1 MCIINDDARKSGA
14 MDAQNRSDDSIMRN
28 EVIQKIIDEKVVAIV
43 RGIYGEDCLNLA
55 KALCAGGVKLMEV
68 TFDQKSAEER
78 QRTVDTIRLLAEKLG
93 DCMGFGAGTV
103 TTVEMVRQAKD
114 AGAQFIISPDTN
126 IGVIEETVRL
136 DMVSIPGA
144 LTPSEMMQA
153 HWAGADFI
161 KVFPANQ
168 MGPGYFKTVAAPLSQ
183 IRMLAVGG
191 INGDTV
197 LDYYKAGAAG
207 FGVAGCLF
215 KPQWVKEGQW
225 DTITNA
231 TAEFMKILNEG

>member
-1 MCIINDDARKSGA
+1 MRK
-14 MDAQNRSDDSIMRN
+14 
-28 EVIQKIIDEKVVAIV
+28 EVIQKIIDERVIAIV
-43 RGIYGEDCLNLA
+43 RGIYDEECLNLA
-55 KALCAGGVKLMEV
+55 KALYAGGVKLMEV

-78 QRTVDTIRLLAEKLG
+78 QRTVNTIRMLTENMG
-93 DCMGFGAGTV
+93 DVMGFGAGTV
-103 TTVEMVRQAKD
+103 TTVEMVRQAKE

-126 IGVIEETVRL
+126 LEVIWATVEQ

-168 MGPGYFKTVAAPLSQ
+168 MGPSYFKTVAAPLSQ
-183 IRMLAVGG
+183 VRMLAVGG
-191 INGDTV
+191 INGQTV
-197 LDYYKAGAAG
+197 LEYKKAGAVG

-215 KPQWVKEGQW
+215 KPQWVKAGQW
-225 DTITNA
+225 DTITQA
-231 TAEFMKILNEG
+231 TAEFMRTLNEG

>member
-1 MCIINDDARKSGA
+1 M
-14 MDAQNRSDDSIMRN
+14 
-28 EVIQKIIDEKVVAIV
+28 IQKIMDEKVIAIV

-55 KALCAGGVKLMEV
+55 KALRDGGVKLMEV

-78 QRTVDTIRLLAEKLG
+78 QRTADTIRLLTEKLG
-93 DCMGFGAGTV
+93 DGMGIGAGTV
-103 TTVEMVRQAKD
+103 TTVEMVRQAKK

-126 IGVIEETVRL
+126 RDVIAETVAR

-168 MGPGYFKTVAAPLSQ
+168 VGPSYFKTVAAPLSQ
-183 IRMLAVGG
+183 VRMLAVGG
-191 INGDTV
+191 INEDTV
-197 LDYYKAGAAG
+197 GEYLKAGAAG

-215 KPQWVKEGQW
+215 KPQWVKDGRW
-225 DTITNA
+225 DTITQAAGKFRNA
-231 TAEFMKILNEG
+231 LNMA